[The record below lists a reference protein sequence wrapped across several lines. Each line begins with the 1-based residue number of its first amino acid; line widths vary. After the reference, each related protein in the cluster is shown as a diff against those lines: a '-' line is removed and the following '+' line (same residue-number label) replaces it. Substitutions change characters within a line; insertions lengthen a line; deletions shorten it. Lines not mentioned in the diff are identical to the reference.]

1 LVGVLPISRP
11 LIHILDI
18 QPHKGEMDN
27 PKQHEGRVALIT
39 GAASGIGLQIARD
52 IAQQGATVCIV
63 DRNGPAAEQAAEA
76 IRSEGGQAL
85 ALVLDLADT
94 EAVQHGMDGL
104 LQRFPAIDIL
114 VNNAGVVSTQP
125 ATSVTLAQWNNT
137 LAINLTAPMVLTQR
151 VLPAMQARRW
161 GRIVNISSISGVR
174 AGTGRLAY
182 GSSKAAL
189 IAMTGQFAIEV
200 AAHGVTV
207 NAIAPGFVDTP
218 MIRTLHGSSNANTYL
233 DVCPMHRFC
242 SPAEVSAAVVF
253 FASEQA
259 SFVTGQTL
267 GVDGGYL
274 ASGLYMRQLFDI
286 PAATPAAA

>member
-1 LVGVLPISRP
+1 
-11 LIHILDI
+11 
-18 QPHKGEMDN
+18 MDN

-52 IAQQGATVCIV
+52 LAQQGATVCIV

-104 LQRFPAIDIL
+104 LQRFLAIDIL

-218 MIRTLHGSSNANTYL
+218 MIRTLHGSSNAKTYL

-242 SPAEVSAAVVF
+242 SPQEVSAAVVF
-253 FASEQA
+253 FCSEQA
-259 SFVTGQTL
+259 SFITGQTL

-274 ASGLYMRQLFDI
+274 ASGLFMPRLFEI
-286 PAATPAAA
+286 PAATPTAAAA

>member
-1 LVGVLPISRP
+1 
-11 LIHILDI
+11 
-18 QPHKGEMDN
+18 MDN

-39 GAASGIGLQIARD
+39 GAASGIGLQIAHD
-52 IAQQGATVCIV
+52 LAQQGATVCIV
-63 DRNGPAAEQAAEA
+63 DRNGPAAEEAVQA
-76 IRSEGGQAL
+76 IRGAGGQAL
-85 ALVLDLADT
+85 AMVLDLADA
-94 EAVQHGMDGL
+94 EAIQHGMEAL

-125 ATSVTLAQWNNT
+125 AADVTLAQWNTT
-137 LAINLTAPMVLTQR
+137 LAINLTAPMLLTQR
-151 VLPAMQARRW
+151 VLPAMQARQW

-200 AAHGVTV
+200 AVRGVTV

-218 MIRTLHGSSNANTYL
+218 MIRTLHGSSKANTYL

-242 SPAEVSAAVVF
+242 SPQEVSAAAVF
-253 FASEQA
+253 FCSEQA
-259 SFVTGQTL
+259 SFITGQTL

-274 ASGLYMRQLFDI
+274 ASGLFMPKLFDI
-286 PAATPAAA
+286 PAATPNTAAA